1 LKTNRADEAEMN
13 WPNLDRSDVKRRAM
27 QTGVF
32 FLIGATIN
40 IAVAWGCAFWAAPAS
55 TLDSWDSEVHKPNL
69 AAAWVGQPEGF
80 PERSIEG
87 SVCPPQAG
95 YQWLTLYGDDGVD
108 IGEPLEDW
116 WPADVFSLEM
126 IEAGWPFASFVG
138 GLWQRQPRRPEG
150 SFDIDLWEYR
160 AILVDF
166 GSSDFPFDDCTII
179 PLMPKW
185 LGFLANT
192 IFFGG
197 IVFLLFRLSSTLR
210 QQVTKGA
217 CREGGIST
225 VGGLP

>member
-1 LKTNRADEAEMN
+1 MN
-13 WPNLDRSDVKRRAM
+13 WPNLDRSDVKRRAL

-40 IAVAWGCAFWAAPAS
+40 IAVAWGCALGAAPSAQLKDWS
-55 TLDSWDSEVHKPNL
+55 SEKTRPNL
-69 AAAWVGQPEGF
+69 VAAWAGPPEGF
-80 PERSIEG
+80 PERSFESGTIY
-87 SVCPPQAG
+87 PRQAG
-95 YQWLTLYGDDGVD
+95 YQKAHLFGDDGVD
-108 IGEPLEDW
+108 YEDTE
-116 WPADVFSLEM
+116 AFLASDVFTLDL

-138 GLWQRQPRRPEG
+138 GLWRRQPSAYFEFG
-150 SFDIDLWEYR
+150 FWTVEFDFWEAEQALLIDPGE
-160 AILVDF
+160 F
-166 GSSDFPFDDCTII
+166 GHDDDWTII